1 MDEMKKLRI
10 FGPMI
15 ENKKYIHW
23 MAMLGLVVV
32 IGLQGVWLR
41 NTFAL
46 IKNNLNKKDVS
57 FALEKALD
65 EESNM
70 RFITTPKGTR
80 IKSGPT
86 NDTIPPNA
94 YFYERLSDMGYPMV
108 LENVDSIAQIFLDSV
123 KVDGFYNVYLVNIK
137 EGKRLAQTKAEE
149 PCAWLR
155 IAPKPF
161 PIRSDYTQGV
171 QLVVINPMQTLLS
184 RMGLLLAAT
193 AVMMLFVIFCIVW
206 QVKILRRMSRVL
218 RIREDFSYAMVHDM
232 KTPLSS
238 IIMTLQPLHQGR
250 LDDKPEMKERFF
262 RIAEEEAQHLLAL
275 TNKILTLSK
284 LEHHRLHLMPEPLPL
299 RPLVEKLAENLA
311 PKCPKP
317 LRISYDLRVESL
329 YADPEF
335 WPEVMQ
341 NLLDNAVKYTRPDAE
356 AVEIHVS
363 TRSKGYHTEL
373 RIRDNG
379 RGIPRRHLRTI
390 FDKYERASAERD
402 RQQQDGAPAGFG
414 LGLSFVRQ
422 VVRAH
427 GGTIRAESEEGRW
440 TEFVILMKNEE
451 LRMKNAEKE
460 EEDEKKDRNIEYS
473 NKDMEISVKKSEQG
487 KQIRVKIGNLW
498 KGKGVEINI
507 ENSEKGKSVTINK
520 TIKDEGDA

>member
-1 MDEMKKLRI
+1 
-10 FGPMI
+10 MI

-23 MAMLGLVVV
+23 MALLGLVVV
-32 IGLQGVWLR
+32 IGLQGVWLY
-41 NTFAL
+41 NSYQS
-46 IKNNLNKKDVS
+46 IKKDIEGIAYNILNKTLRTEVS
-57 FALEKALD
+57 FIAKTL
-65 EESNM
+65 
-70 RFITTPKGTR
+70 PGGTQILGGPEGDSIPR
-80 IKSGPT
+80 VTYLYDGLYKLGCSFSMCRMDSIIK
-86 NDTIPPNA
+86 
-94 YFYERLSDMGYPMV
+94 ELLSD
-108 LENVDSIAQIFLDSV
+108 ENIDKHYLIRRINPQTHEIYEQSDKESSSSWGNIQSKVIFIRLDKS
-123 KVDGFYNVYLVNIK
+123 
-137 EGKRLAQTKAEE
+137 
-149 PCAWLR
+149 
-155 IAPKPF
+155 
-161 PIRSDYTQGV
+161 QGM
-171 QLVVINPMQTLLS
+171 QLVLNNPYQYFIS

-250 LDDKPEMKERFF
+250 LDDKPAMKDRFF

-275 TNKILTLSK
+275 TNKVLTLSK
-284 LEHHRLHLMPEPLPL
+284 LENHRLHLVPEPLPL
-299 RPLVEKLAENLA
+299 RPLVEKLAESLA

-317 LRISYDLRVESL
+317 LRVSYDLRVPDL
-329 YADPEF
+329 CADPEF

-356 AVEIHVS
+356 AVEIRIS
-363 TRSKGYHTEL
+363 TRAEGRHTEL

-390 FDKYERASAERD
+390 FDKYERASAERG
-402 RQQQDGAPAGFG
+402 RQPQDGAPTGFG

-440 TEFVILMKNEE
+440 TEFVIRLPEIQ
-451 LRMKNAEKE
+451 EKE
-460 EEDEKKDRNIEYS
+460 
-473 NKDMEISVKKSEQG
+473 
-487 KQIRVKIGNLW
+487 
-498 KGKGVEINI
+498 
-507 ENSEKGKSVTINK
+507 K
-520 TIKDEGDA
+520 TKYP

>member
-206 QVKILRRMSRVL
+206 QVKIR
-218 RIREDFSYAMVHDM
+218 
-232 KTPLSS
+232 
-238 IIMTLQPLHQGR
+238 
-250 LDDKPEMKERFF
+250 
-262 RIAEEEAQHLLAL
+262 HLLHRVASEDIAPHEPRAPHPRGL
-275 TNKILTLSK
+275 LLRHGARHEDAP
-284 LEHHRLHLMPEPLPL
+284 LQHHHDPATPAPGPL
-299 RPLVEKLAENLA
+299 
-311 PKCPKP
+311 
-317 LRISYDLRVESL
+317 
-329 YADPEF
+329 
-335 WPEVMQ
+335 
-341 NLLDNAVKYTRPDAE
+341 
-356 AVEIHVS
+356 
-363 TRSKGYHTEL
+363 
-373 RIRDNG
+373 G
-379 RGIPRRHLRTI
+379 RQT
-390 FDKYERASAERD
+390 
-402 RQQQDGAPAGFG
+402 
-414 LGLSFVRQ
+414 
-422 VVRAH
+422 
-427 GGTIRAESEEGRW
+427 
-440 TEFVILMKNEE
+440 
-451 LRMKNAEKE
+451 
-460 EEDEKKDRNIEYS
+460 
-473 NKDMEISVKKSEQG
+473 
-487 KQIRVKIGNLW
+487 
-498 KGKGVEINI
+498 
-507 ENSEKGKSVTINK
+507 
-520 TIKDEGDA
+520 